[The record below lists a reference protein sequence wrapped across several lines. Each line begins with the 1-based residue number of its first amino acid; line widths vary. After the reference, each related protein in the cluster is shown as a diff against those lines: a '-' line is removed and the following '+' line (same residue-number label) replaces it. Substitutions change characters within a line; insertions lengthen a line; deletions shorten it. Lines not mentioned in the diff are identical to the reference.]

1 MDFQW
6 IDPDAPRM
14 NVRRKGEV
22 VYLTFPVFDEI
33 PWLVNGF
40 STRLGGVSEGHLS
53 TMNLGFERHDKP
65 ENLKENFR
73 RIAKAVGFEPENLVC
88 SAQTHTTN
96 VQKVTEEDRGR
107 GYTRVRGWRDVDGLV
122 TDRPD
127 LVLEGSFADCV
138 PLYFVDP
145 EHRAIGLAHSGWRG
159 TAHRMGEVTVRQMV
173 REFGSNPSKIIAAIG
188 PCICGECYE
197 VSGDVAAQ
205 FPKSCVK
212 AEPNGHFLLD
222 LVRANE
228 EILLTAGIRKK
239 NIYKSNLCTCENA
252 ELLFSHRAT
261 QGRRGNL
268 GAFLGVKSNYDMLM

>member
-14 NVRRKGEV
+14 NVMQKGEV

-73 RIAKAVGFEPENLVC
+73 RIAKAIGFEPENLVC

-96 VQKVTEEDRGR
+96 VRKVTEEDRGR

-122 TDRPD
+122 TDQPD

-159 TAHRMGEVTVRQMV
+159 TAKRMGEVTVKRMV
-173 REFGSNPSKIIAAIG
+173 REFGSDPSDIIAAIG
-188 PCICGECYE
+188 PCICGDCYE
-197 VSGDVAAQ
+197 VSGDVAGQ
-205 FPKSCVK
+205 FSDSCVK
-212 AEPNGHFLLD
+212 AESNGHFLLD

-228 EILLTAGIRKK
+228 EILLAAGIREE
-239 NIYKSNLCTCENA
+239 NIHQSNLCTCENA

-268 GAFLGVKSNYDMLM
+268 GAFLGIRKNS

>member
-1 MDFQW
+1 MDFHW

-14 NVRRKGEV
+14 NVRQKGEV

-53 TMNLGFERHDKP
+53 SMNLGFERHDRP

-73 RIAKAVGFEPENLVC
+73 RIAGAIGFEPENLVC

-96 VQKVTEEDRGR
+96 IRLVTEEDRGR
-107 GYTRVRGWRDVDGLV
+107 GYTHVRGWRDVDGLV
-122 TDRPD
+122 TDKPD

-145 EHRAIGLAHSGWRG
+145 EHKAIGLSHSGWRG
-159 TAHRMGEVTVRQMV
+159 TAHRMGEATVKRMV
-173 REFGSNPSKIIAAIG
+173 REFGSDPAKIIAAIG
-188 PCICGECYE
+188 PCICKDCYE
-197 VSGDVAAQ
+197 VSADVAEQ
-205 FPKSCVK
+205 FPESCVK
-212 AEPNGHFLLD
+212 AEPNGHYLLD
-222 LVRANE
+222 LVGANE
-228 EILLTAGIRKK
+228 EILQAAGIKKK
-239 NIYKSNLCTCENA
+239 NIYRSNLCTCENA
-252 ELLFSHRAT
+252 DLLFSHRAT

-268 GAFLGVKSNYDMLM
+268 GAFLGIRKN